1 MALAP
6 ALGPD
11 PLECGECL
19 SSFDRSPDKASDAAA
34 LLVMLSQSS
43 GGDDPG
49 AAGPSA
55 TPLLGGAAKRE
66 PARPSVLLT
75 AQHQA
80 PAAYAAPRRARV
92 IGIPDA
98 RLCASARPQLSVAID
113 ECERGDT
120 VGALVSP
127 LLEVAVKP
135 SSKSR
140 ANKVD
145 RALRCAFA
153 AQEVPER
160 TGAHAHRPARRR
172 RHRAGACDGCK
183 RADCGRCPNCKD
195 KPKFGG
201 AGVKKQ
207 ACQYRGCLTP
217 TRTGN
222 GRVLPPDPERASSQI
237 SSADESSE
245 PVNGYVSPRLS
256 ESSARGSFEEGVG
269 LPAALLGAAGLVER
283 SINEEARGHPSLPS
297 RRAPPR

>member
-1 MALAP
+1 
-6 ALGPD
+6 
-11 PLECGECL
+11 
-19 SSFDRSPDKASDAAA
+19 
-34 LLVMLSQSS
+34 V
-43 GGDDPG
+43 
-49 AAGPSA
+49 A
-55 TPLLGGAAKRE
+55 TRGGASKRE

-80 PAAYAAPRRARV
+80 LHPSPRL
-92 IGIPDA
+92 P
-98 RLCASARPQLSVAID
+98 
-113 ECERGDT
+113 
-120 VGALVSP
+120 
-127 LLEVAVKP
+127 EVAVKP

-145 RALRCAFA
+145 RTLRC
-153 AQEVPER
+153 
-160 TGAHAHRPARRR
+160 
-172 RHRAGACDGCK
+172 GACDGCK

-256 ESSARGSFEEGVG
+256 ESSARGSFEEGAG

-283 SINEEARGHPSLPS
+283 SINEEGELEARPLEARKPLGASALLHAEKPLAKVCSPGKRS
-297 RRAPPR
+297 RR

>member
-75 AQHQA
+75 AQHQ
-80 PAAYAAPRRARV
+80 
-92 IGIPDA
+92 
-98 RLCASARPQLSVAID
+98 LSVAID

-145 RALRCAFA
+145 RALRC
-153 AQEVPER
+153 
-160 TGAHAHRPARRR
+160 
-172 RHRAGACDGCK
+172 GACDGCK

-283 SINEEARGHPSLPS
+283 SINEEGELEARPLEARKPLGASALLHAEKPLAKVSSPGKRS
-297 RRAPPR
+297 RR

>member
-1 MALAP
+1 
-6 ALGPD
+6 
-11 PLECGECL
+11 
-19 SSFDRSPDKASDAAA
+19 
-34 LLVMLSQSS
+34 MLSQSS

-80 PAAYAAPRRARV
+80 PAVLAAPRRARV

-98 RLCASARPQLSVAID
+98 GLCASARPQLSVAID

-145 RALRCAFA
+145 RALRCG
-153 AQEVPER
+153 
-160 TGAHAHRPARRR
+160 T
-172 RHRAGACDGCK
+172 CDGCK

-201 AGVKKQ
+201 PGVKKQ

-256 ESSARGSFEEGVG
+256 ESSARGSFEEGAG

-283 SINEEARGHPSLPS
+283 SINEEGELEARPLEARKPLGASALLHAEKPLAKVSSPGKRS
-297 RRAPPR
+297 RR